1 MVERRGCSRRGAG
14 RNARARPRAVSLREK
29 GRVSRPIYWASV
41 YNQYA
46 VTEPSLCLCPS
57 LTELEHG
64 RLTWPA
70 PQGAGVT
77 GTVESGGRQPTGGPV
92 RSNWNLKEPRSSRVS
107 RPFGTRSI
115 TGRTI

>member
-1 MVERRGCSRRGAG
+1 MLLGFSTAFSPDNKKCTGKTACCFS
-14 RNARARPRAVSLREK
+14 ARKRLL
-29 GRVSRPIYWASV
+29 GRVSRPIFWASV
-41 YNQYA
+41 YNQSA
-46 VTEPSLCLCPS
+46 VTEHSLCSRPS

-64 RLTWPA
+64 RLTGSA

-77 GTVESGGRQPTGGPV
+77 GTVESGRPPTGGPV
-92 RSNWNLKEPRSSRVS
+92 RSDRKEPRSSRVS